1 MHEAADASMAG
12 VVSGVVATGGDVAAA
27 TRDAAYTLI
36 SHDRVADQDVYRVAG
51 VAGVAVEAALQE
63 AERSDVETEVVVTAV
78 ATGTVEAAYRVSRS
92 HGDRVRRSV
101 VRRIIEPRLAVSPE
115 LERRLSEVAE
125 RLSEELPTGRA
136 AWRGASLTRAVRLLL
151 NAGGTDMAASLAYFM
166 ILSLLP
172 LVALVIMGV
181 AVFGDPEGI
190 RQHLTEVLVYY
201 FPTSQEL
208 IEEVVDNLLNG
219 SLTVGLIALVSILIG
234 ANGLFMAVNRS
245 VSRVF
250 GIETRRV
257 GQLTVTEVSIATLV
271 LTLFLLSVGLTAFLQ
286 VVISFGERI
295 AETRG
300 LVSSLGLLT
309 LGIVVS
315 EVVPALITAVV
326 FAFVYRRVPSVHV
339 EWKDATFGAIVAIVF
354 FEAGKHLFFW
364 FTGLAGQRSVVYG
377 PIASVVVLMMWGFV
391 AGLIFLYGAALAKTA
406 GELRPTK
413 LPVYRQ

>member
-1 MHEAADASMAG
+1 MAG

-36 SHDRVADQDVYRVAG
+36 AHDTVADQDASRVAG
-51 VAGVAVEAALQE
+51 VAEVAVDAALAA
-63 AERSDVETEVVVTAV
+63 AELSDVETEEVIEAA
-78 ATGTVEAAYRVSRS
+78 ATGTVEAAYQLSRS
-92 HGDRVRRSV
+92 HGDTVRRSV
-101 VRRIIEPRLAVSPE
+101 VRRILEPRLAISPE
-115 LERRLSEVAE
+115 LERRLSEVAV

-136 AWRGASLTRAVRLLL
+136 AWRGASLARAVRLLL
-151 NAGGTDMAASLAYFM
+151 NAGGIDLAASLAYFM

-181 AVFGDPEGI
+181 AVFGNPEGI
-190 RQHLTEVLVYY
+190 RVNLTEVLVYY
-201 FPTSQEL
+201 FPTSGDL
-208 IEEVVDNLLNG
+208 IEEAVDNLLNG
-219 SLTVGLIALVSILIG
+219 SLAIGLIALVSILIG

-271 LTLFLLSVGLTAFLQ
+271 VTLFLLSVGLTAFLQ
-286 VVISFGERI
+286 VVISFGEGI
-295 AETRG
+295 AETTG
-300 LVSSLGLLT
+300 VVSSLGVLT

-315 EVVPALITAVV
+315 EVVPAFLTAVV
-326 FAFVYRRVPSVHV
+326 FAFVYRRIPSVRV
-339 EWKDATFGAIVAIVF
+339 EWGDATFGAIVAIVF

-377 PIASVVVLMMWGFV
+377 PIASVVVLMMWGYI
-391 AGLIFLYGAALAKTA
+391 AGLIFLYGAALTRAA
-406 GELRPTK
+406 GELRPMK
-413 LPVYRQ
+413 LPPGQE